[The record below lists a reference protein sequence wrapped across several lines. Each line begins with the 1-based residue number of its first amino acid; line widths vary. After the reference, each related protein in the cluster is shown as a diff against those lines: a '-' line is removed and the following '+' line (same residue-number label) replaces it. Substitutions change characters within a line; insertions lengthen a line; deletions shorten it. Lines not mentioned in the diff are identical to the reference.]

1 MHANANSAGKE
12 ERRQQQQ
19 DHRQQRGGMSESPS
33 RSRLFSSI
41 DPDLDPSNME
51 WNLGRAHRVLGNIG
65 RNATSREIKTA
76 YRLESRRWHPDH
88 HVGKPSFKEAQ
99 TRMQT
104 INAAYEYLRELSR
117 T

>member
-1 MHANANSAGKE
+1 MRNRKTIILKSLWYHS
-12 ERRQQQQ
+12 RPQ
-19 DHRQQRGGMSESPS
+19 PS
-33 RSRLFSSI
+33 SGV

-51 WNLGRAHRVLGNIG
+51 WNLRRAHKVLGNLG
-65 RNATSREIKTA
+65 RDATSREIKMA

-88 HVGKPSFKEAQ
+88 YVGKPSFKEAEA
-99 TRMQT
+99 RMQT